1 LFLNI
6 GYPGRRGVY
15 GFNAKEK
22 TWWHFSNGRK
32 NNSFSTSKCIK
43 NSKDLGKKLGEV
55 LIESGIVSEE
65 DIIDAIVAQTG
76 IKKIDLNNIQFDK
89 KAIKIVPQNLCNKY
103 NLIAFG
109 FEEDK
114 IMVALS
120 DPLNIFAIDD
130 ISISTGL
137 AVKTFIAPKRD
148 IDKFV
153 KINYSSEGVNKAA
166 EELLKETLEAK
177 NIAVSLDV
185 EEVDDVKN
193 APVVKMIEYLFKN
206 SVEMRASDIH
216 IEPYEKEIRIRYR
229 IDGELTTINTLGIES
244 LGPLITRIKILANL
258 NIAEKRIPQDG
269 RIITKFGNTEVDLRV
284 SILPTVNG
292 EKVVIRILNRSS
304 YKVGKD
310 RLGLSEENL
319 RKLNNIIS
327 NPHGIVLV
335 TGPTGSGKSTTL
347 YTILS
352 ELNSSNVN
360 IVTVEDPVEYT
371 LDGIN
376 QVNVNKKAG
385 LSFASGLRSILRQDP
400 DIIMIGEIRDEET
413 AQIAIKA
420 AITGHLVL
428 STLHTNDA
436 PSSITRLVDMGVEPY
451 LVASSVV
458 GVVAQRLV
466 RKICPHCKEEYE
478 ASEYERKILTGSS
491 NGTLKL
497 YKGKGCGHCNGTGY
511 IGRTGVYEIMEIT
524 REHRDVINIT
534 RDSDILKDIS
544 IKYGMTTLEDEC
556 KKLVLNG
563 TTTMQELATITLLG
577 DI

>member
-1 LFLNI
+1 MALVQKKRLGDI
-6 GYPGRRGVY
+6 LLM
-15 GFNAKEK
+15 AEK
-22 TWWHFSNGRK
+22 ITPSQLQSALK
-32 NNSFSTSKCIK
+32 TQKI
-43 NSKDLGKKLGEV
+43 LGKKLGEV

-76 IKKIDLNNIQFDK
+76 IKKIDLNNINFDK

-114 IMVALS
+114 VLVAMS

-137 AVKTFIAPKRD
+137 AVKTFIAPKKD

-166 EELLKETLEAK
+166 EELSKETLEAK
-177 NIAVSLDV
+177 TISVDV

-206 SVEMRASDIH
+206 SIEMRASDIH
-216 IEPYEKEIRIRYR
+216 IEPFEKEIRIRYR

-244 LGPLITRIKILANL
+244 LAPLITRIKILANL

-269 RIITKFGNTEVDLRV
+269 RIITKIGNTDVDLRV

-292 EKVVIRILNRSS
+292 EKVVIRILNRDN
-304 YKVGKD
+304 YKVGKEH
-310 RLGLSEENL
+310 LGLSKANL

-347 YTILS
+347 YTVLS

-376 QVNVNKKAG
+376 QVNVNTKAG
-385 LSFASGLRSILRQDP
+385 LTFASGLRSILRQDP

-458 GVVAQRLV
+458 GVIAQRLV
-466 RKICPHCKEEYE
+466 RKICQYCKEEYE
-478 ASEYERKILTGSS
+478 ASEYERKTLTGSS

-511 IGRTGVYEIMEIT
+511 IGRIGVYEIMEVT
-524 REHRDVINIT
+524 REHRDIINKT

-544 IKYGMTTLEDEC
+544 IKHGMTTLEDEC

-563 TTTMQELATITLLG
+563 TTTMQELATIT
-577 DI
+577 